1 MSLPPSDSSR
11 DTPHH
16 EPSLNSHRSWF
27 LLHGIGAKGTTT
39 LLALLGISGAERVA
53 LALTA
58 IETLEEREMPTFLM
72 LTNLT
77 AEGVRTLKNHP
88 GRIAEVNREVE
99 QMGVKVVS
107 QYATLGQY
115 DFVTVVEA
123 PDEKTMAKVSVELG
137 SRGTMTSQ
145 TLAALPAEDL
155 SSSL

>member
-1 MSLPPSDSSR
+1 
-11 DTPHH
+11 
-16 EPSLNSHRSWF
+16 
-27 LLHGIGAKGTTT
+27 
-39 LLALLGISGAERVA
+39 V
-53 LALTA
+53 TA

-123 PDEKTMAKVSVELG
+123 PDDKTMAKVSVELG

-145 TLAALPAEDL
+145 TLAAIPAEDMA
-155 SSSL
+155 SSL

>member
-1 MSLPPSDSSR
+1 
-11 DTPHH
+11 
-16 EPSLNSHRSWF
+16 
-27 LLHGIGAKGTTT
+27 
-39 LLALLGISGAERVA
+39 V
-53 LALTA
+53 TA

>member
-1 MSLPPSDSSR
+1 
-11 DTPHH
+11 
-16 EPSLNSHRSWF
+16 
-27 LLHGIGAKGTTT
+27 
-39 LLALLGISGAERVA
+39 
-53 LALTA
+53 
-58 IETLEEREMPTFLM
+58 M

-88 GRIAEVNREVE
+88 GRITEVNREVE